1 MSRKRAIKRRFA
13 PAHCST
19 KERDGL
25 VERTIKKSIVFLVLV
40 SLVFCCG
47 CTKAEEKDQPLWVL
61 VDYRTNLPAKQ
72 ALQSFQQA
80 HPDVSLRVEY
90 LPGDPEEQD
99 LYLEQLRT
107 KIMAGQGPDV
117 FLLTQYSPVFSDV
130 EQSMRNGLFLDI
142 SPYYDEDEALQ
153 KDSFEQTVMEAGV
166 VAGKRYILPLYYN
179 FPVLYVDTQR
189 LASAGISLDTLGN
202 GLSGLSEVVPK
213 LGKKAVVSQA
223 MLLDYYLPS
232 IFSELIDYQTQE
244 VTWSKEEL
252 TAFLTHYRELMTYI
266 DEEYIPWYTAAMINY
281 ISNNDFLGQNG
292 SCVYLGTLYSLV
304 DAVRT
309 AKATGTESAI
319 IPVTAADASLCATVT
334 NYGAIGAGTDKPELA
349 YEFLR
354 ILALKK
360 SQWAVSNESHSL
372 QGESW
377 PVLVHDSWVALDD
390 KIWESTMISTKTHAT
405 EDGRLR
411 RSALA
416 QTAVTAEDYA
426 ILNTEISKAYLPLAC
441 ADEFMMTIRQQLNP
455 YLNPDAASVD
465 VEALAD
471 QLIQQLQWLVAEG

>member
-1 MSRKRAIKRRFA
+1 MNCWIRGIVAMLTVI
-13 PAHCST
+13 
-19 KERDGL
+19 GL
-25 VERTIKKSIVFLVLV
+25 L
-40 SLVFCCG
+40 FCCG
-47 CTKAEEKDQPLWVL
+47 CAKAEKQEDSLWVL
-61 VDYRTNLPAKQ
+61 IDYKTNFPAERGVQ
-72 ALQSFQQA
+72 AFQQA
-80 HPDVSLRVEY
+80 HPDVPLRIEY
-90 LPGDPEEQD
+90 LPEDEAEREM
-99 LYLEQLRT
+99 YLEQVRT

-130 EQSMRNGLFLDI
+130 EQSMHNGLFLDI

-179 FPVLYVDTQR
+179 FPVLYVDTQQ
-189 LASAGISLDTLGN
+189 LASAGVSLDTLGN
-202 GLSGLSEVVPK
+202 GLSGLSEVVQK
-213 LGKKAVVSQA
+213 LGKKAVAGSA
-223 MLLDYYLPS
+223 MLLDYYLPNL
-232 IFSELIDYQTQE
+232 FSPQIDYEAQR
-244 VTWSKEEL
+244 VTWPKEEL
-252 TAFLTHYRELMTYI
+252 VAFLAQYRALMTRI
-266 DEEYIPWYTAAMINY
+266 EAEYIPWHILSMLNY
-281 ISNNDFLGQNG
+281 ISTNSFLAQDGV
-292 SCVYLGTLYSLV
+292 CVYLGTLFELV

-309 AKATGTESAI
+309 AKATGTELAI
-319 IPVTAADASLCATVT
+319 IPVTAADGSLCATVT

-349 YEFLR
+349 YELLR
-354 ILALKK
+354 ILALKE
-360 SQWAVSNESHSL
+360 SQWVVSNESHSL

-405 EDGRLR
+405 EDGRIR

-441 ADEFMMTIRQQLNP
+441 ADEFVMTIRQQLNP

-471 QLIQQLQWLVAEG
+471 QLIRQLQWLVAEG